1 MTVSTMR
8 QKVIEYLQTADE
20 QNIKAVFTFVENK
33 METGDSGIDD
43 ETFKELKRRSKSYLD
58 GSAKMYSLED
68 AKKIARERFNAKGR
82 S

>member
-1 MTVSTMR
+1 MR